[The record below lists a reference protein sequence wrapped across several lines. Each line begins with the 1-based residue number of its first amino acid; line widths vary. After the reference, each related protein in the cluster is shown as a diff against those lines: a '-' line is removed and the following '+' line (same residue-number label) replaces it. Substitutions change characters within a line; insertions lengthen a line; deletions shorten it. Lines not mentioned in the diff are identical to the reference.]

1 MNSIRIWLSDMNLDL
16 VKDLKNK
23 LAENY
28 VKENVNVYLKEQKTE
43 SMSGHWSSE
52 YSLIFTKP
60 DEEDILM
67 SGLHEFIKEIM
78 SDIDENYEDG
88 DFRFDLLRWSK
99 DQPYWCVFACE
110 HKENTAVTSIIEGT
124 IGIGGHYCIGTD
136 ERLHDVLSILADSG
150 WKVEIHPYYFD
161 K

>member
-1 MNSIRIWLSDMNLDL
+1 M
-16 VKDLKNK
+16 
-23 LAENY
+23 
-28 VKENVNVYLKEQKTE
+28 YLKEQKTE